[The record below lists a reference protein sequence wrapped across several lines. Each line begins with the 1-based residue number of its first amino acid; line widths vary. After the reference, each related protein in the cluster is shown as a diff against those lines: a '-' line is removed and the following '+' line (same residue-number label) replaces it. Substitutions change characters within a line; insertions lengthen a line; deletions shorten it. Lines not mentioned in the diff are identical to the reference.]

1 MRSIRKC
8 KSLLLL
14 LSVMWAVCSS
24 TLESRDLLACEYN
37 PSERTVSGRL
47 GTRKISVP
55 AMYSR
60 YKKASNYDDVHTAF
74 KALIEQN
81 RNNYRYMAGQSLLY
95 LNEEDGFGLYES
107 GGKIWLYRTRVFAD
121 DAAWTYQ
128 KEPAIN
134 PQTDRPWIELS
145 ASELRAVNRGNK
157 VMDEADQEF
166 LRDVLAILN
175 ENFHYYYGMQLVD
188 LGRDPEVDRAQL
200 MGKFLPIKFSLYGE
214 QIDMLDSANYTDQQT
229 NLYRALGHPIYNYEG
244 LISPKMNTGGIGSNC
259 GGRGVSYMVLNDHT
273 SMDLVYY
280 NQACANE
287 VNPSVAA
294 RARQVFNVSV
304 ALTNMMKGLEQ
315 ICEERGVNL
324 RSQSANKTPLTRAL
338 YLVYKKTDK
347 YVEALVSHEY
357 ISQSQN
363 KDGFE
368 EGINHLYDAIP
379 IRGLYEGRS
388 SSRSSSRTSSRSS
401 SRTRTTSS
409 RNVRRNQS
417 ASRERN

>member
-145 ASELRAVNRGNK
+145 ASELRSVNRGNK

-166 LRDVLAILN
+166 LRDVLSILN

-188 LGRDPEVDRAQL
+188 LGRDPEVDPAQL
-200 MGKFLPIKFSLYGE
+200 MGKFHPVKFFLFDE
-214 QIDMLDSANYTDQQT
+214 QVDMLNLSNYSAQQAD
-229 NLYRALGHPIYNYEG
+229 LYRTLGHPVYNYEG
-244 LISPKMNTGGIGSNC
+244 LIHPEMNAGIGSTC
-259 GGRGVSYMVLNDHT
+259 GGKGMSFLPFKDDTYVTLIYF
-273 SMDLVYY
+273 
-280 NQACANE
+280 NQACPNE
-287 VNPSVAA
+287 VDPSLLS
-294 RARQVFNVSV
+294 RAIQFYDIPFN
-304 ALTNMMKGLEQ
+304 LNKMMEGLERL
-315 ICEERGVNL
+315 CEERGVNL
-324 RSQSANKTPLTRAL
+324 RSQSANKTPLARAL

-347 YVEALVSHEY
+347 YVKALVSHEY
-357 ISQSQN
+357 VQQS
-363 KDGFE
+363 KDTHALD
-368 EGINHLYDAIP
+368 EGVNHVYDVIP
-379 IRGLYEGRS
+379 IKGLYEARS

-401 SRTRTTSS
+401 SKTRTTSS
-409 RNVRRNQS
+409 RTVRRNQS

>member
-1 MRSIRKC
+1 MRYKD
-8 KSLLLL
+8 LLL
-14 LSVMWAVCSS
+14 LSVMWGVCAS

-47 GTRKISVP
+47 GTRKRSVP
-55 AMYSR
+55 AMYNR
-60 YKKASNYDDVHTAF
+60 YRDASNYDDVHPAF

-81 RNNYRYMAGQSLLY
+81 QNNYREYGGRSLLY
-95 LNEEDGFGLYES
+95 LNEEDGFGLYET
-107 GGKIWLYRTRVFAD
+107 GGTILLYRTRVFAD

-157 VMDEADQEF
+157 VMDEPDQEF

-188 LGRDPEVDRAQL
+188 LGRDPEVDPAQL
-200 MGKFLPIKFSLYGE
+200 MGKFIPSKILLFDK
-214 QIDMLDSANYTDQQT
+214 QIDMLDSSNYSAQQT
-229 NLYRALGHPIYNYEG
+229 DLYRALGHPVYNYEG
-244 LISPKMNTGGIGSNC
+244 LISPNMNVTIGSNC
-259 GGRGVSYMVLNDHT
+259 GGRGITYMPFRDASYI
-273 SMDLVYY
+273 SLVYH
-280 NQACANE
+280 NQACPNE
-287 VNPSVAA
+287 VNPSLGA
-294 RARQVFNVSV
+294 RSQQVFHTSV
-304 ALTNMMKGLEQ
+304 ALNLMMEGLEK

-324 RSQSANKTPLTRAL
+324 RSQSANKTPLARAL

-363 KDGFE
+363 KAALE
-368 EGINHLYDAIP
+368 EGVNHLYDVIP
-379 IRGLYEGRS
+379 IKGLYEARS

-401 SRTRTTSS
+401 SRTRATSS